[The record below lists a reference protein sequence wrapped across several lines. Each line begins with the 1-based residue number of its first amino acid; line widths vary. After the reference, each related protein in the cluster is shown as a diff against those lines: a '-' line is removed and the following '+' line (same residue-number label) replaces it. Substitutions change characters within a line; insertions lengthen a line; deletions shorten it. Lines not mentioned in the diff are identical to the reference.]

1 MRCSVSLDPC
11 VPPPA
16 HIARDAVSL
25 PLHSPAHRIGSRHF
39 HRYHHV
45 RGAKAAAPS
54 PADTC
59 GKHFANDNSG
69 KLADRPTDG
78 GPPSGAAKGKAV
90 VAKLA
95 AGGPASLFGAASL
108 LGAAALAGALAAP
121 PGPGIPT
128 PGPAAPASAQA
139 SVAPLAVSPFMPGS
153 PGGSPLPLSPLP
165 LPHHPWPGGLGRPP
179 LHPLPPRQNRPG
191 KWQPQYRSLPAWH
204 CWQAAQPSSWPETSC
219 CVRVTEAGSARLQAK
234 PQRGRPLTRN
244 AAARGRTHPEAE
256 TAGCTVRRRAR
267 RTLAPSRHPLQP
279 PVALRPPRSAS
290 PR

>member
-78 GPPSGAAKGKAV
+78 GPPSGAAKGKVV

-95 AGGPASLFGAASL
+95 AGGPASRFGAASL

-153 PGGSPLPLSPLP
+153 PGGSPLPLSSPAPATPSLA
-165 LPHHPWPGGLGRPP
+165 GRVGSPP
-179 LHPLPPRQNRPG
+179 FA
-191 KWQPQYRSLPAWH
+191 SAPATPKPSG
-204 CWQAAQPSSWPETSC
+204 QMATPIPEPSSMALL
-219 CVRVTEAGSARLQAK
+219 AGCAAFILAGNILLRAGN
-234 PQRGRPLTRN
+234 RGRKRSSSSQT
-244 AAARGRTHPEAE
+244 AARASSHP
-256 TAGCTVRRRAR
+256 
-267 RTLAPSRHPLQP
+267 
-279 PVALRPPRSAS
+279 
-290 PR
+290 

>member
-16 HIARDAVSL
+16 HVARDAASL

-78 GPPSGAAKGKAV
+78 GPPSGAAKGKVV

-95 AGGPASLFGAASL
+95 AGGPASRFGAASL

-121 PGPGIPT
+121 PGSGIPT
-128 PGPAAPASAQA
+128 PGPAAPASVQA
-139 SVAPLAVSPFMPGS
+139 GVAPLSVGPFMPGS
-153 PGGSPLPLSPLP
+153 PGGSPLPLSAPRHTIPGRAGWVAPLCIRSRHAKTVRANGNP
-165 LPHHPWPGGLGRPP
+165 NTGAFQHGIAGRLRS
-179 LHPLPPRQNRPG
+179 LHPGR
-191 KWQPQYRSLPAWH
+191 KHPAA
-204 CWQAAQPSSWPETSC
+204 C
-219 CVRVTEAGSARLQAK
+219 G
-234 PQRGRPLTRN
+234 
-244 AAARGRTHPEAE
+244 
-256 TAGCTVRRRAR
+256 
-267 RTLAPSRHPLQP
+267 
-279 PVALRPPRSAS
+279 
-290 PR
+290 